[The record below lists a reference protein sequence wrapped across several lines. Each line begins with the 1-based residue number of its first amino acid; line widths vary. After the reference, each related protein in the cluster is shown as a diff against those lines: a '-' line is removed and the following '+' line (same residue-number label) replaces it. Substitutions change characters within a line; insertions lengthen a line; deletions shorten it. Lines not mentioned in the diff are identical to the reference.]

1 MQKSLWAL
9 AALGLAGNA
18 AFAQSS
24 VTVFGILD
32 VGARYLKNGSLSIKQ
47 LSNNGYSA
55 NQLGFRGIEDLG
67 GGLQAGFWL
76 EAAHSP
82 DVGTSSATTDLSKF
96 WSRRATVSLISTTLG
111 EVRLGRDLDA
121 SYLNLGSFDAFGN
134 LGVGSNLNLIS
145 TLGSGATTLVRSD
158 NNISYFTP
166 GTLGGAYAQLSVG
179 AGEGV
184 PGVKY
189 KAGRIGYR
197 AGPIHVAAAVGSTGT
212 ATSQDYKIANTGI
225 AYDLTVVKLMAFYNQ
240 AKYGNLKQTVMGV
253 GATAPVGQWEF
264 RASAQRVNASGRTT
278 TNVNTDAN
286 DAKLFAIGASYA
298 LSKRTILYSTA
309 SRISNDGLSGLAV
322 GTTNPLIPAIAA
334 AAIGRNSTGYE
345 AGIRHAF

>member
-96 WSRRATVSLISTTLG
+96 WSRRATVSLISATLG
-111 EVRLGRDLDA
+111 ELRLGRDLDP
-121 SYLNLGSFDAFGN
+121 SYRNLGAFDAFGN

-158 NNISYFTP
+158 NAISYFLP
-166 GTLGGAYAQLSVG
+166 STLGGVYGQFTAA

-189 KAGRIGYR
+189 KAGRIGYA
-197 AGPIHVAAAVGSTGT
+197 AGPLNIGAGIGTTGT
-212 ATSQDYKIANTGI
+212 ATSTDYKIANAGVSYNFGPAI
-225 AYDLTVVKLMAFYNQ
+225 AMLFYNQ

-278 TNVNTDAN
+278 TNVSTDAN
-286 DAKLFAIGASYA
+286 DAKLFAIGATYA
-298 LSKRTILYSTA
+298 LSKRTTIYGTA
-309 SRISNDGLSGLAV
+309 SQISNDGLSGLAV

-334 AAIGRNSTGYE
+334 AAIGRKSTGYE

>member
-1 MQKSLWAL
+1 MQKSLLAL
-9 AALGLAGNA
+9 AVLGLAGNA

-32 VGARYLKNGSLSIKQ
+32 VGARYVKNGNLSIKQ

-82 DVGTSSATTDLSKF
+82 DIGTSSATADLSKF
-96 WSRRATVSLISTTLG
+96 FSRRATVSLISATLG
-111 EVRLGRDLDA
+111 ELRLGRDLDA

-134 LGVGSNLNLIS
+134 LGIGSNLNLIS

-166 GTLGGAYAQLSVG
+166 GTLGGIYAQLSVA

-189 KAGRIGYR
+189 KAGRLGYR

-212 ATSQDYKIANTGI
+212 ATSDDYKIANTGI
-225 AYDLTVVKLMAFYNQ
+225 AYDLSVVKLMAFYNQ
-240 AKYGNLKQTVMGV
+240 AKYANLKQVVYGI
-253 GATAPVGQWEF
+253 GANMPVGQWEF
-264 RASAQRVNASGRTT
+264 RATAQRVDASGRTS
-278 TNVNTDAN
+278 TNVNTDPN
-286 DAKLFAIGASYA
+286 DAKLYAIGANYA

-309 SRISNDGLSGLAV
+309 SRISNDGASGLAV
-322 GTTNPLIPAIAA
+322 GTTVPLLPAFAA
-334 AAIGRNSTGYE
+334 AAVGKKSTGFE
-345 AGIRHAF
+345 VGIRHAF